1 MFDHMV
7 LNCHKHNDAKYD
19 HPIQEKKNPHKTRTN
34 EIQHKTSMTIA
45 EGKEP
50 LFTGH
55 LLCASLSI

>member
-1 MFDHMV
+1 MITQ
-7 LNCHKHNDAKYD
+7 Y
-19 HPIQEKKNPHKTRTN
+19 KKKKTHTKPG
-34 EIQHKTSMTIA
+34 QMKFSTKPSMTIA

>member
-1 MFDHMV
+1 VFDHMV

-19 HPIQEKKNPHKTRTN
+19 HPIQEKKTHTKPGQMKFST
-34 EIQHKTSMTIA
+34 KPCMTIA
-45 EGKEP
+45 KGKEP